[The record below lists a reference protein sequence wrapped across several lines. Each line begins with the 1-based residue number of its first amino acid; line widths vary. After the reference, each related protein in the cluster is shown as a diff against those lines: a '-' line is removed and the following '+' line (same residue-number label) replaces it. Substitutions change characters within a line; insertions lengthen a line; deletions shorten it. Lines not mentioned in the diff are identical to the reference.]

1 MNLWDHLESKSSS
14 VKSQYAFGVASVVT
28 ILIAVVWVSTLPAR
42 FAQKSPLEV
51 TTEEEEKGFSELFS
65 DTKNQLGN
73 IIQGT
78 QKTDVPEVE
87 TNSLDALSMDFLPE
101 ESDSLDSSVA
111 TLHTTG
117 VIEETSTGTSPSGDI
132 SNVGTTTQVSHEP
145 VVTPTTTPLAQPDVS
160 ASPRVILIG
169 TTTSLHTDL

>member
-28 ILIAVVWVSTLPAR
+28 ILIALVWVSTLPAR
-42 FAQKSPLEV
+42 FAQKGPLEV
-51 TTEEEEKGFSELFS
+51 TTEEEKNGFSELFN

-87 TNSLDALSMDFLPE
+87 TKSLDALSMDTSPE
-101 ESDSLDSSVA
+101 ESNSLGSSVA
-111 TLHTTG
+111 ALHTTG
-117 VIEETSTGTSPSGDI
+117 VIEETSTGTSSSVEI
-132 SNVGTTTQVSHEP
+132 SNVGRTTQVSHEP
-145 VVTPTTTPLAQPDVS
+145 VVTPTTTPLVQPDVS